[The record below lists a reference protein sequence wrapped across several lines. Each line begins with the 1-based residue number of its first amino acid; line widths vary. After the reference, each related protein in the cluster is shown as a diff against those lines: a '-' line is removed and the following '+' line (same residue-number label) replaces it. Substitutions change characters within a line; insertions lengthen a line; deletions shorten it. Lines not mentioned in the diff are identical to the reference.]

1 VIFVFFV
8 VNESVP
14 STFAPLR
21 ETIQMESQ
29 IEITVG
35 DVTDIEARLVARYLG
50 PSIGIELRGTLRGPF
65 CEHARTLPAELAFHK
80 TGGSSAAGAE
90 AIVPDP
96 CMWTPEMPHLYQAD
110 VEAIRGNEIVA
121 EYHGPV
127 GIRRLAPR
135 RPVDFAPGTG

>member
-1 VIFVFFV
+1 MISF
-8 VNESVP
+8 E
-14 STFAPLR
+14 PLR
-21 ETIQMESQ
+21 GTIQMSPE

-35 DVTDIEARLVARYLG
+35 DVTDIEARVIARYLG
-50 PSIGIELRGTLRGPF
+50 PSTGIELNGTLRGPF
-65 CEHARTLPAELAFHK
+65 CEHARTLPAELVFHR
-80 TGGSSAAGAE
+80 TCDGSASSAE

-110 VEAIRGNEIVA
+110 LEARRGSEIVA

-127 GIRRLAPR
+127 GLRRLAPR